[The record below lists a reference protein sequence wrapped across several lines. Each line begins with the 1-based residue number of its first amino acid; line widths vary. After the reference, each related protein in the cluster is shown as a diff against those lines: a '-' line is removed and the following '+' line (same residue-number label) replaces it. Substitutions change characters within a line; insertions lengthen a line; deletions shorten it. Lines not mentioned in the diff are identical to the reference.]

1 MKKKQLVIAF
11 LDIFIVLL
19 TVTVIVLSFLPI
31 MVSRGSPACDGP
43 DVCPFSIHITSF
55 YSRIHIAMAY
65 DHPQVYMYWFM
76 IIIGLTMPI
85 FFFIPKLSSLRG
97 MRVAKYPI
105 YLTNTLLFMA
115 FFAYVWLYAAPT
127 G

>member
-1 MKKKQLVIAF
+1 MKKNHLFFKLFDV
-11 LDIFIVLL
+11 LIVL
-19 TVTVIVLSFLPI
+19 VTLAAIVLSFLPI

-43 DVCPFSIHITSF
+43 GACPSSIHITSF

-65 DHPQVYMYWFM
+65 AHPQVYMYWFM
-76 IIIGLTMPI
+76 IAIGLTMPV

-105 YLTNTLLFMA
+105 YLTNTILFVA
-115 FFAYVWLYAAPT
+115 FFAYVWLYAAPI